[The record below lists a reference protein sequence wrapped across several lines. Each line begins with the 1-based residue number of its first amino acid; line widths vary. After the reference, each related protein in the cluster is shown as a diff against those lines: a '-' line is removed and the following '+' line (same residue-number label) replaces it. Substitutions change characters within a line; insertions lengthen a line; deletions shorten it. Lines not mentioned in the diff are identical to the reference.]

1 VRIQPAIAR
10 LLCMACA
17 SVVLI
22 LCPLGVFADANEDR
36 LVRAI
41 ELFDQGQYT
50 AAQEQLLKIRPDDLN
65 EENRALRDAYVD
77 RTRVAIT
84 MVEKAEFDF
93 DRADDAIAREHFA
106 TARAALNDVLQNE
119 YATKAQRDDARQR
132 LEDIA
137 ELTGTTM
144 KTSTEAAKMTSATTV
159 PAATPRPTPGPAT
172 MTMETMQPVDV
183 VRQPRRPV
191 PTRATTA
198 RDPQPLDVEIIEV
211 SPPAATPAPVRTQP
225 SQWAWRPCSR
235 SGPRRRGRR

>member
-137 ELTGTTM
+137 DLTGTTM
-144 KTSTEAAKMTSATTV
+144 ENVDRGRQDDFGDHGARSHTAPDARACHDDDGDHAAGRGGAAAAPPGANAGNHGARSAT
-159 PAATPRPTPGPAT
+159 
-172 MTMETMQPVDV
+172 
-183 VRQPRRPV
+183 
-191 PTRATTA
+191 A
-198 RDPQPLDVEIIEV
+198 RCRDY
-211 SPPAATPAPVRTQP
+211 
-225 SQWAWRPCSR
+225 
-235 SGPRRRGRR
+235 